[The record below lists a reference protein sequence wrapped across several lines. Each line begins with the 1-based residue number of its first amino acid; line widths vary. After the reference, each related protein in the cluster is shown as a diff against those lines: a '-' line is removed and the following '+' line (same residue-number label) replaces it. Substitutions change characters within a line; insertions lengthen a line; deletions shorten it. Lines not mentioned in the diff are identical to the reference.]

1 MRLGELT
8 IYSQYFRFIVEDNK
22 AMSPFGPVISS
33 IIYDNERQT
42 VTCSC
47 SATAPCE
54 HKLFIHGMIEKE
66 KDNVLASFLNDCR
79 EDSAQTITTETI
91 NRLRGAFAREY
102 NIAKGVVQTPE
113 RRLPLSWQGDVPG
126 SSIPMR
132 VVQRTPATFMVYELG
147 SDAWKLVSGITDPT
161 CEGGKC
167 RRGCKHEKAVE
178 IAVRVW
184 RRQGLLQ
191 SGFSGKSADPVITD
205 DFTMVEKAEP
215 VSRGGWL
222 TIPPGYEGSL
232 SMGENLS
239 NREYRYTRSAAD
251 DEMKT
256 WQDEAQRVFREQIW
270 RSLSDS
276 LLNNTSANTTA
287 SADITFDSAK
297 FEEDMKKAKKLL
309 DKKEKPKP
317 EKPAK
322 PRTRFTDLE
331 L

>member
-1 MRLGELT
+1 MRLQDLT
-8 IYSQYFRFIVEDNK
+8 IYSQYFRFLLEDDK
-22 AMSPFGPVISS
+22 AIADTTSPFGPMVTSV
-33 IIYDNERQT
+33 IYDNERQT
-42 VTCSC
+42 VRCSC
-47 SATAPCE
+47 VPDGTPCE
-54 HKLFIHGMIEKE
+54 HKVFIHEMMDRE
-66 KDNVLASFLNDCR
+66 KDSVLASFLNDCR

-113 RRLPLSWQGDVPG
+113 RRLPLAWQGDVPG
-126 SSIPMR
+126 SSVPMR

-147 SDAWKLVSGITDPT
+147 SDAWKLVAGITDPT

-178 IAVRVW
+178 IALRVW
-184 RRQGLLQ
+184 RRQGLLP

-205 DFTMVEKAEP
+205 DLTMVERAEP
-215 VSRGGWL
+215 VSRTGTITGGLL
-222 TIPPGYEGSL
+222 TIPPGYQVTWD
-232 SMGENLS
+232 MGEILS
-239 NREYRYTRSAAD
+239 NRAFRLTY
-251 DEMKT
+251 DEV
-256 WQDEAQRVFREQIW
+256 WEGSR
-270 RSLSDS
+270 
-276 LLNNTSANTTA
+276 NTTA
-287 SADITFDSAK
+287 SADFTFDSAK
-297 FEEDMKKAKKLL
+297 FEEDINKAKKLL

>member
-1 MRLGELT
+1 MRLRELT
-8 IYSQYFRFIVEDNK
+8 IYKQYFRYLIEDK
-22 AMSPFGPVISS
+22 KLVSVL
-33 IIYDNERQT
+33 YDNERQT
-42 VTCSC
+42 VSCTCASN
-47 SATAPCE
+47 SDSCE
-54 HKLFIHGMIEKE
+54 HKVFIHEMMDRE
-66 KDNVLASFLNDCR
+66 KDSVLASFLNDCR

-113 RRLPLSWQGDVPG
+113 RRQPLGWQGDVPG
-126 SSIPMR
+126 SSNRMR

-178 IAVRVW
+178 IALRVW
-184 RRQGLLQ
+184 RRQGLLP

-205 DFTMVEKAEP
+205 DLTMVERAEP
-215 VSRGGWL
+215 VSRTGTITGGWL
-222 TIPPGYEGSL
+222 TVPADYEGSW

-251 DEMKT
+251 DAMKT

-270 RSLSDS
+270 RSLSDGLS
-276 LLNNTSANTTA
+276 NNTSANTTA

-297 FEEDMKKAKKLL
+297 FEEDINKAKKLL